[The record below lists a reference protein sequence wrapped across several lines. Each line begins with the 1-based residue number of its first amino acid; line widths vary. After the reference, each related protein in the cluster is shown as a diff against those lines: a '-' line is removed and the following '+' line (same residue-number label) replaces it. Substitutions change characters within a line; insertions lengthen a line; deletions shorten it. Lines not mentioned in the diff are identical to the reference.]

1 MYLSKAI
8 NLKALPSKELAIQ
21 DATINNTPFKSK
33 LGKVLN
39 KVKEPVP
46 RYFESVN
53 QLQGYYSEGE
63 YDLIEVFKYLDHE
76 AYFSQTVHKKLS
88 LLTKSGFEIH
98 SDDDNVKEY
107 LSSRFSLMELQ
118 TGVSFRQIINK
129 LAFYLIVSSNAFL
142 IKTRDPNFMYA
153 SSYTVDDKEMQ
164 PITGYFLVHPT
175 SLKPRYKFVQFMDD
189 GQVKHKLELVQWL
202 YVNKRGIIVTFN
214 PEDVIHFALYK
225 DDGMTF
231 GRPEIIPV
239 IDDIRTLRKMEEDV
253 QLLAYRDL
261 FPLIHYKI
269 EKPEMIDHESGIT
282 EMDQARRDME
292 RMVQDGGIAT
302 DARHEIQYIGSQG
315 KHMEIRPYLEYFQ
328 NRVFSGL
335 GVSAAD
341 MGLGDGLS
349 GNTAQSM
356 SKQLLDSVRYIQ
368 QELSRQFNESILTE
382 LMLQS
387 PFGVNGL
394 KNNVRPSLQFEEID
408 IEWKI
413 RTENH
418 SADQF
423 TKGVIT
429 VDEVRNSRGLKTLSD
444 EELKRT
450 HPHMY
455 GKFSDAAIEAQKEI
469 KSAADK
475 DVIKSSKTNSNVVK
489 SNRDSLDF
497 ILDSNISSQ
506 LLDVIDRYKGENN
519 ICKKFNLRI
528 DLNNIYAII
537 KSNVTS
543 KFNDG
548 IRQSIKDINAKKE
561 ISPVLVSDALS
572 ELHSEIDKLC
582 SNVYDSIISEQN
594 INTSK
599 LLKRIDSA
607 NRTEQVK
614 GYNAGYALCSLL
626 NDIKEFNLMH
636 YDSEDTLSSVEINNI
651 SDIFP
656 SHPNSKTI
664 ISAKKCNIKDEQH
677 LVTIPSI
684 LKDDQDYELTKK
696 LDPIEQRLE
705 KALLFVK
712 DLSDTVSDIKTSL
725 LSNNN
730 NNSENSEIILAMT
743 NNTNKQIEGFLDTIS
758 ELKDQNH
765 QLSSK
770 YISAIER
777 ILKSIDGISQDNMNS
792 IKSIVDSI
800 PKEFNINS
808 SPIEVNVDNPPMDV
822 NLTVQDQKIE
832 PKKTKKSITIIRD
845 EDGNMTSVNVEEN
858 DDEK

>member
-1 MYLSKAI
+1 MNFLKHAI
-8 NLKALPSKELAIQ
+8 NKELLPSKELSITDSGNQ
-21 DATINNTPFKSK
+21 IVFKSK

-63 YDLIEVFKYLDHE
+63 YDLIEIFKYLDHE

-88 LLTKSGFEIH
+88 LLTKSGFEVH

-107 LSSRFSLMELQ
+107 LKSRFSLMELQ
-118 TGVSFRQIINK
+118 TGTSFKHIIDK
-129 LAFYLIVSSNAFL
+129 LSFYLITCSNAFL
-142 IKTRDPNFMYA
+142 IKTRDVNFEYA
-153 SSYTVDDKEMQ
+153 TSYQVNNKEMQ

-175 SLKPRYKFVQFMDD
+175 SLKPRYKFVKFMDD
-189 GQVKHKLELVQWL
+189 GQVKHKLELIQWL
-202 YVNKRGIIVTFN
+202 YVNKRGIIVTFD

-253 QLLAYRDL
+253 QMLAYRDL

-269 EKPEMIDHESGIT
+269 EKPDMIDHASGIT
-282 EMDQARRDME
+282 EIDQARRDME

-368 QELSRQFNESILTE
+368 QELTRQFDEQVLNELI
-382 LMLQS
+382 LQS
-387 PFGVNGL
+387 PFGVAGL
-394 KNNVRPSLQFEEID
+394 RAETRPTLSFEEID

-418 SADQF
+418 AADQF
-423 TKGVIT
+423 TKGVIDI
-429 VDEVRNSRGLKTLSD
+429 DEVRNDRGLKTMDDKS
-444 EELKRT
+444 LKRT

-455 GKFSDAAIEAQKEI
+455 GNFSEPAVAAQKEI
-469 KSAADK
+469 KSAAQRDS
-475 DVIKSSKTNSNVVK
+475 IKASKTNSNVVK

-497 ILDSNISSQ
+497 LLDRNISTQ
-506 LLDVIDRYKGENN
+506 LLDAIDRFKGENSLG
-519 ICKKFNLRI
+519 KKFNLK
-528 DLNNIYAII
+528 LELKYIYDSI
-537 KSNVTS
+537 KSNVS
-543 KFNDG
+543 VKFYDGVRQLANDIDG
-548 IRQSIKDINAKKE
+548 IKDISSAILTDAINE
-561 ISPVLVSDALS
+561 LYSD
-572 ELHSEIDKLC
+572 IDKLC
-582 SNVYDSIISEQN
+582 SEVTDSILSNKE

-607 NRTEQVK
+607 NKTEQVK
-614 GYNAGYALCSLL
+614 AYNVGYALCALL
-626 NDIKEFNLMH
+626 NNVKDFNLMH
-636 YDSEDTLSSVEINNI
+636 YDSNDILSTVSINNV
-651 SDIFP
+651 SDILP
-656 SHPNSKTI
+656 KHPNCKTI
-664 ISAKKCNIKDEQH
+664 ISAKKADVKVKDEI
-677 LVTIPSI
+677 VPTIDAVSI
-684 LKDDQDYELTKK
+684 LKEEQLDEITRKF
-696 LDPIEQRLE
+696 DPIEQRLE

-712 DLSDTVSDIKTSL
+712 DLSDTVNDIKSKL
-725 LSNNN
+725 DIKD
-730 NNSENSEIILAMT
+730 NSDVLMMMS

-765 QLSSK
+765 QISAR
-770 YISAIER
+770 YMSAIER

-800 PKEFNINS
+800 PKEFNITS
-808 SPIEVNVDNPPMDV
+808 SPVEVKVDNPPVDV
-822 NLTVQDQKIE
+822 SLTVQDQKIE
-832 PKKTKKSITIIRD
+832 HKKVKKSITIIRD
-845 EDGNMTSVNVEEN
+845 DDGNMTSVNVEEGT
-858 DDEK
+858 DEE